1 MKLTSSRLI
10 PVCLLPLSLAFFAG
24 CESGPDRHTMEE
36 TRKSVPSLAANETFF
51 DGRISTRLT
60 LGSSLA
66 EKQESGKD
74 SGGKSGPGAR
84 GGGGRGRHGGGHRGG
99 GGEDMGGG
107 AREGGGN
114 YDANSSE
121 ELRARY
127 VDSPM
132 PPAVMRLQLMNT
144 SGETMKVEIR
154 DLNSELG
161 NFATRPDT
169 FTLEAGGTGEPGEMQ
184 SLLGV
189 DSLAL
194 PVTLTLRVDGKS
206 ETKVLTL
213 RPTAPPADA
222 KPATP

>member
-1 MKLTSSRLI
+1 MKTSSSRFL
-10 PVCLLPLSLAFFAG
+10 PLCLLPLSLAWFAG
-24 CESGPDRHTMEE
+24 CESGPDRKTMEE
-36 TRKSVPSLAANETFF
+36 TRKSVPSLAADETFF
-51 DGRISTRLT
+51 DGKISAHLT

-66 EKQESGKD
+66 ENH
-74 SGGKSGPGAR
+74 GPGKGPGGPGSR

-99 GGEDMGGG
+99 GSEGEGMGGG
-107 AREGGGN
+107 AREGGDN

-132 PPAVMRLQLMNT
+132 PPAVMRLQLTNA
-144 SGETMKVEIR
+144 SGEPIKVEIR

-169 FTLEAGGTGEPGEMQ
+169 FTLEAGATGEPGEMQ

-194 PVTLTLRVDGKS
+194 PVTLTLRVGGKTES
-206 ETKVLTL
+206 KVLTL
-213 RPTAPPADA
+213 RPAPAPADA
-222 KPATP
+222 KPAAP